1 MKGYIK
7 LFLFTVDVVTAVKAL
22 VQFFYYEDYTFSVII
37 SIICLILSLYLY
49 IDNKENK
56 IYYFV
61 KDYFCFLKELNENCK
76 RFKTSCII
84 YICLNILICFLGSIL
99 GNIIL
104 MLLYWIFFPIVFS
117 IYTIIFSSV
126 NKPNIQKIIKLYVTT
141 LYFPSLFIMIGGIFS
156 VSRFI
161 DFIMIIFGG
170 PILYLP
176 SYIMTKFTIK
186 RIDRE

>member
-7 LFLFTVDVVTAVKAL
+7 LFLVTVDVITFIQAFI
-22 VQFFYYEDYTFSVII
+22 QFFYYGDNTFGIII
-37 SIICLILSLYLY
+37 SIICGILSAYLY

-61 KDYFCFLKELNENCK
+61 KDYFCFLKELNGNCK

-84 YICLNILICFLGSIL
+84 YICLNLLICFLSSNL

-104 MLLYWIFFPIVFS
+104 MFLYWIIFPIIFS